1 MLWVAQL
8 LCGGGD
14 YLTYRICIDGIYRD
28 MTAEEIAELE
38 KMQTE
43 APAPTPTIEERV
55 ASVEEDTKVIRAIL
69 MGEEASE

>member
-1 MLWVAQL
+1 M
-8 LCGGGD
+8 
-14 YLTYRICIDGIYRD
+14 TYRICIDGIYRD

-43 APAPTPTIEERV
+43 APAPPATIEERV

>member
-1 MLWVAQL
+1 MKKCVN
-8 LCGGGD
+8 GE
-14 YLTYRICIDGIYRD
+14 IID

-55 ASVEEDTKVIRAIL
+55 ASVEEDAKVIRAIL
-69 MGEEASE
+69 MGEETSK

>member
-1 MLWVAQL
+1 MRKCVNGQIL
-8 LCGGGD
+8 
-14 YLTYRICIDGIYRD
+14 D
-28 MTAEEIAELE
+28 MTAEELAELE

-69 MGEEASE
+69 LGEETSE

>member
-1 MLWVAQL
+1 MN
-8 LCGGGD
+8 
-14 YLTYRICIDGIYRD
+14 YRIYDNGIYRD

-55 ASVEEDTKVIRAIL
+55 ASVEEDTAIIRAIL
-69 MGEEASE
+69 MGEETRE

>member
-1 MLWVAQL
+1 MS
-8 LCGGGD
+8 
-14 YLTYRICIDGIYRD
+14 YRICDNGIYRD

-55 ASVEEDTKVIRAIL
+55 ASVEEDTAIIRAIL
-69 MGEEASE
+69 MGEE